1 MSISDMKLPS
11 GDGTQDIVYQLPH
24 TRHISGIVAEVLGK
38 SFTKERRQ
46 RSRKCRAKVRSSDRG
61 NYQHPLK
68 SNFLSSKKKEKR
80 KKEGEKKTIKYVPS
94 NTVKLNVFFLSFFET
109 SKWLLYKNTPTKR
122 MEKDKSSIEILI
134 FICLYA
140 SANKIR
146 FSIRRQGKNKPSW
159 VILMVNKRGARYFP
173 NARDRIS
180 ATSERFDQLY
190 HESVFFP
197 STNH

>member
-1 MSISDMKLPS
+1 MEPKKLHTLSFPRKGGRFPRGQRQIDEKALARNMSISDMKLPS

-68 SNFLSSKKKEKR
+68 SNFLSSKKKKKR

-94 NTVKLNVFFLSFFET
+94 NTVKLNVFFYLFLKHQNDFF
-109 SKWLLYKNTPTKR
+109 
-122 MEKDKSSIEILI
+122 I
-134 FICLYA
+134 
-140 SANKIR
+140 KIHR
-146 FSIRRQGKNKPSW
+146 
-159 VILMVNKRGARYFP
+159 P
-173 NARDRIS
+173 NAWKKINLR
-180 ATSERFDQLY
+180 
-190 HESVFFP
+190 
-197 STNH
+197 